1 MDAVNRQARPTLVSI
16 AQELGVSRQT
26 VSNVLN
32 NPAIVHPLTRARVDA
47 AIKRSGYRPS
57 AAGKALRTQRSMAI
71 GLRLYRAV
79 DGINGAV
86 MDRFLHSL
94 AEEAQRL
101 GYQLTL
107 LTADDADGEVDK
119 LETLYRSASID
130 LAVLTDTGTD
140 DVRPGRLRES
150 MVPFVAFGRPWGDLE
165 AGDHCWV
172 DVDGAAGTAAATRWL
187 RELGHT
193 RVGFLGWP
201 SGSGVGDDRRSG
213 WQREVADLPECTD
226 LSVAVLDDHPSAGA
240 EGTTELIARGAT
252 AIVCASD
259 SLALGALGHFRT
271 LGRIG
276 DEPVPVVGF
285 DDTPVARA
293 TGLSSV
299 HQPVEEAAVG
309 LLELALTLI
318 DGHTP
323 ERPQRLLEP
332 HLIRRRLQPFA
343 R

>member
-1 MDAVNRQARPTLVSI
+1 MDAAQRQARPTLVSI
-16 AQELGVSRQT
+16 ARELGVSRQT

-32 NPAIVHPLTRARVDA
+32 NPTIVHPQTRARVDA

-71 GLRLYRAV
+71 GLRLYGAV

-94 AEEAQRL
+94 ADEAQRL
-101 GYQLTL
+101 GYQVTL
-107 LTADDADGEVDK
+107 LTAADGDGEVDK
-119 LETLYRSASID
+119 LEGLYRSASID
-130 LAVLTDTGTD
+130 LAVLTDTGAD
-140 DVRPGRLRES
+140 DPRPEQLQEAL
-150 MVPFVAFGRPWGDLE
+150 VPFVAFGRPWGRL
-165 AGDHCWV
+165 GTSDHCWV
-172 DVDGAAGTAAATRWL
+172 DVDGSAGTAAAARWL
-187 RELGHT
+187 RELGH
-193 RVGFLGWP
+193 RSIGFLGWP
-201 SGSGVGDDRRSG
+201 EGSGVGDDRRAG
-213 WQREVADLPECTD
+213 WRHAVADLPESAD

-271 LGRIG
+271 LGRTG
-276 DEPVPVVGF
+276 DGPVPVVGF

-299 HQPVEEAAVG
+299 HQPVEEAAVSV
-309 LLELALTLI
+309 LELGLALL
-318 DGHTP
+318 DGSRP
-323 ERPQRLLEP
+323 EQPQRLLEP
-332 HLIRRRLQPFA
+332 HLVRRNLQRFA

>member
-1 MDAVNRQARPTLVSI
+1 MDEVNRQARPTLVSI

-32 NPAIVHPLTRARVDA
+32 NPSVVHPRTRERVDA
-47 AIKRSGYRPS
+47 AIKKSGYRPS

-107 LTADDADGEVDK
+107 LTADDAAGEVEK
-119 LETLYRSASID
+119 LETLYHSASID
-130 LAVLTDTGTD
+130 LAVLTDTGAD
-140 DVRPGRLRES
+140 DTRPARLRENR
-150 MVPFVAFGRPWGDLE
+150 VPFVTFGRPWGRIE
-165 AGDHCWV
+165 TSDHCWV
-172 DVDGAAGTAAATRWL
+172 DVDGAAGTAAAAAWL
-187 RELGHT
+187 RDLGHQ
-193 RVGFLGWP
+193 RIGFLGWP
-201 SGSGVGDDRRSG
+201 EGSGVGDDRRSG
-213 WQREVADLPECTD
+213 WQATVADLPGSAG

-240 EGTTELIARGAT
+240 EGATELVARGAT

-259 SLALGALGHFRT
+259 SLALGAIGHFRT
-271 LGRIG
+271 VGRLG
-276 DEPVPVVGF
+276 EAEVPVVGF

-299 HQPVEEAAVG
+299 HQPVEQAAVD
-309 LLELALTLI
+309 LLELALTIL
-318 DGHTP
+318 DGNTP
-323 ERPQRLLEP
+323 AHPHRLLEP
-332 HLIRRRLQPFA
+332 HLVQRRLQPFA

>member
-1 MDAVNRQARPTLVSI
+1 MDAGHRQARPTLVSI

-32 NPAIVHPLTRARVDA
+32 NPSIVHPRTRALVDA

-94 AEEAQRL
+94 AEEAQRR

-107 LTADDADGEVDK
+107 LTADDADAEVEK

-130 LAVLTDTGTD
+130 LAVLTDTGAD
-140 DVRPGRLRES
+140 DPRPSRLQES
-150 MVPFVAFGRPWGDLE
+150 LVPFVAFGRPWNRLDTS
-165 AGDHCWV
+165 DHCWV
-172 DVDGAAGTAAATRWL
+172 DVDGAAGTAAATTWL
-187 RELGHT
+187 RDLGH
-193 RVGFLGWP
+193 RRIGFLGWP
-201 SGSGVGDDRRSG
+201 EGSGVGDDRRAG
-213 WQREVADLPECTD
+213 WQRTVADLPESAG

-240 EGTTELIARGAT
+240 EGATELVGRGAT

-259 SLALGALGHFRT
+259 SLALGAVGHFRIV
-271 LGRIG
+271 GRL
-276 DEPVPVVGF
+276 DDAEVPVVGF

-309 LLELALTLI
+309 LLELALGLL
-318 DGHTP
+318 DGQTP
-323 ERPQRLLEP
+323 AQPHRLLKP
-332 HLIRRRLQPFA
+332 HLVQRRLQPFA